1 MLAKDIKDLIGSTP
15 LYELKNIEKKYNLE
29 SKIYAKL
36 ECFNLTGSIK
46 DRIAYNMIIKAQEK
60 GLIKEG
66 ATIIE
71 PTSGN
76 TGIGISA
83 ICASLGYK
91 AIITMPETM
100 SKERRDMIQSY
111 GAEIVLTPGALGMNG
126 AVEKAKELHSQIEN
140 SFIPSQFDNLDN
152 PNAHYMTTGEEIY
165 NDLNGKID
173 YVVAGIGTGGT
184 ITGIGTYLKEV
195 GSDAKLIGVEPMSSP
210 LLTEGHAGKH
220 KIQGIGA
227 NFIPNTL
234 NKELLD
240 EILTVSDDDAINITK
255 EIAKTEGLSVG
266 ISSGAALKAA
276 IEVAKSHKNTT
287 IVVIFPDSGSRY
299 LSVLSN

>member
-46 DRIAYNMIIKAQEK
+46 DRIAYNMIIKAKEK

-126 AVEKAKELHSQIEN
+126 AVEKAKELHSKIEN

-165 NDLNGKID
+165 KDLNGNVD

-184 ITGIGTYLKEV
+184 ITGIGKYLKEV
-195 GSDAKLIGVEPMSSP
+195 GSNAKLIGVEPMSSP

-240 EILTVSDDDAINITK
+240 EILTVSDDDAINTTK
-255 EIAKTEGLSVG
+255 EIAKIEGLSVG

-276 IEVAKSHKNTT
+276 IEVAKSHRNTT

>member
-195 GSDAKLIGVEPMSSP
+195 ESDAKLIGVEPMSSP